1 MNAPEA
7 LRSVTLDDKYA
18 RDRGPVFLTALQAL
32 VRLPMLQR
40 SRDRVAGL
48 NTAGYVSGYRGSPLG
63 GLDQAFWQARQH
75 LEAHHV
81 VFEPGVNEDLA
92 ATSIWGTQQLALFR
106 GARYDGVFGMWYG
119 KGPGVDRSGD
129 VLKHAN
135 FAGTARHGGVLAVAG
150 DDHAAKSSAHAHQSE
165 HIFKACAMPV
175 LAPASVQDILDF
187 GQHGWAM
194 SRYSGCWVALKLVG
208 DLAESSASVVLDPD
222 RVAITL
228 PTDFELPADGLNLR
242 WPDPVYAQEY
252 RMHQYKVY
260 AALAYAR
267 ANRLDRIVWDTRRAR
282 LGIITAGKSY
292 LDVRQ
297 ALDDLGIGEAE
308 AREIG
313 IRLYKV
319 GMTWPLEAEGVR
331 RFAEGLE
338 EILVVEEKR
347 HLIEYQLKEEL
358 YNWRED
364 VRPRVVGKFDEKG
377 EWALPHGE
385 WLLPPLMEH
394 TPAIVARAIA
404 ARLAR
409 FYTSSR
415 ISDRL
420 AFLGEKEKALAR
432 TPTALARPPWFCPG
446 CPHSGST
453 RVPDGSVALA
463 GVGCHLMAMWMGRET
478 QTVSH
483 MGGEG
488 ATWTGARRF
497 TDTPHVFV
505 NMGDG
510 TYYHSGSLAIRAA
523 VAAQTPVTYKI
534 LYNDAVAMTGGQ
546 PVEGPLSVPRIAR
559 QLADEGVERIV
570 VVAEEPERY
579 GRDAGLPP
587 GVPVLPR
594 DALDRVQ
601 RELREYRN
609 VSAIIYDQTC
619 AAEKRRR
626 RRRGEHADPARWV
639 WIDPEVCE
647 NCGDCAAKSNCLAV
661 VRVETPLGT
670 RHAIDQHA
678 CNRDY
683 SCLAGY
689 CPALVTVE
697 GGRPRKPATASLDES
712 RLSPSLS
719 SLPVPVIPDAVEPY
733 AILVAGIGG
742 TGVVTIGAVLGMAAH
757 LEGKGATVLDQAGL
771 AQKGGAVAS
780 HVRICAA
787 PDKLHAARIATGEA
801 NAVLGCD
808 LVTAASCETLARV
821 RGGLTRAV
829 VNVAPTATGDLLLHP
844 ERRFPADE
852 LRRTVEQALA
862 PGAAAFVDANRLAAA
877 LTGDTITANM
887 LLLGYAWQRG
897 LVPLSEAAIL
907 RAVEL
912 NGVAVELNKRA
923 FRWGRRAAAHPQSV
937 AQVVGGEAAPA
948 GLDALVADRAQ
959 RLVAYQDGRLAERYR
974 RLVARVQAVEAERL
988 GTSALAEA
996 VARGYFR
1003 LLAHKDEY
1011 EVARI
1016 FASPAFR
1023 ARLDAAFEG
1032 GYRLR
1037 WHVAPTWLGTR
1048 DARTGE
1054 ARKRALGG
1062 WAAPAFA
1069 VLARLRGLRGGP
1081 LDPFAREA
1089 EHRSARALREEY
1101 EATIDS
1107 LLGRLCADNHSIAIE
1122 LAALPERVRGFGPV
1136 RARALERARK
1146 RHAELLHALATGAP
1160 PPAAA

>member
-1 MNAPEA
+1 MNAPA
-7 LRSVTLDDKYA
+7 VLRQVTLDDKYA
-18 RDRGPVFLTALQAL
+18 LERGPVFLTAMQAL

-40 SRDRVAGL
+40 ARDRAAGL

-63 GLDQAFWQARQH
+63 GLDQALWQARAH

-92 ATSIWGTQQLALFR
+92 ATAIWGTQQLALFR

-165 HIFKACAMPV
+165 HVFKACAMPV

-187 GQHGWAM
+187 GLHGWAM

-222 RVAITL
+222 RVRVRL
-228 PTDFELPADGLNLR
+228 PTDFELPPDGLSLR
-242 WPDPVYAQEY
+242 WPDPVHAQEY

-267 ANRLDRIVWDTRRAR
+267 ANGLDRVVWDSPRAR

-297 ALDDLGIGEAE
+297 ALDDLGIDEAA

-313 IRLYKV
+313 IRLYKA

-347 HLIEYQLKEEL
+347 HLIEYQIKEEL

-385 WLLPPLMEH
+385 WLLPPLMDH
-394 TPAIVARAIA
+394 NPTIVARAIA

-409 FYTSSR
+409 FYASSR

-420 AFLGEKEKALAR
+420 AYLDDKTRSLGAA
-432 TPTALARPPWFCPG
+432 PTVISRAPWFCPG
-446 CPHSGST
+446 CPHNAST
-453 RVPDGSVALA
+453 RVPEGSVALA
-463 GVGCHLMAMWMGRET
+463 GVGCHLMAMWMGRQT

-488 ATWTGARRF
+488 ATWTGVRRF

-523 VAAQTPVTYKI
+523 VAARTPVTYKI

-546 PVEGPLSVPRIAR
+546 PVEGPLSVPRIVR
-559 QLADEGVERIV
+559 QLADEGVGRIV

-579 GRDAGLPP
+579 RGDAGLPP
-587 GVPVLPR
+587 GVPVLAR
-594 DALDRVQ
+594 EALERVQ
-601 RELREYRN
+601 RELREYPD
-609 VSAIIYDQTC
+609 VSAIVYDQTC

-626 RRRGEHADPARWV
+626 RRRGELADPARRV

-647 NCGDCAAKSNCLAV
+647 SCGDCAAKSNCLAV
-661 VRVETPLGT
+661 VRLETPLGA

-678 CNRDY
+678 CNKDFG
-683 SCLAGY
+683 CLAGH

-697 GGRPRKPATASLDES
+697 GGALRKPATASLDEAA
-712 RLSPSLS
+712 
-719 SLPVPVIPDAVEPY
+719 LPALPAPAIPQPGEPY
-733 AILVAGIGG
+733 GILVAGVGG
-742 TGVVTIGAVLGMAAH
+742 TGVVTIGAILGMAAH

-787 PDKLHAARIATGEA
+787 PEKLHAARIATGEA
-801 NAVLGCD
+801 DIVLGCD
-808 LVTAASCETLARV
+808 LVTTASCETLACMRE
-821 RGGLTRAV
+821 GTTRAV
-829 VNVAPTATGDLLLHP
+829 VNVAPAATGELLLAP
-844 ERRFPADE
+844 ERRFPAAE
-852 LRRTVEQALA
+852 LRAAVERALA
-862 PGAAAFVDANRLAAA
+862 PGAAEYVDAHRLAVA
-877 LTGDTITANM
+877 LTGDPITANM
-887 LLLGYAWQRG
+887 LLLGYAWQRS
-897 LVPLSEAAIL
+897 LVPLAEEAIL
-907 RAVEL
+907 RAIEL
-912 NGVAVELNKRA
+912 NGVAVETNQRA
-923 FRWGRRAAAHPQSV
+923 FRWGRRAAADPQGV
-937 AQVVGGEAAPA
+937 ARIAGADAPPLE
-948 GLDALVADRAQ
+948 LDALIEDRAR
-959 RLVAYQDGRLAERYR
+959 RLATYQDERLAERYR
-974 RLVARVQAVEAERL
+974 ALIARVRTVEAGRV
-988 GTSALAEA
+988 GATALAEA
-996 VARGYFR
+996 AARGYFR

-1011 EVARI
+1011 EVARV
-1016 FASPAFR
+1016 FASAAFR

-1032 GYRLR
+1032 DYRVR
-1037 WHVAPTWLGTR
+1037 WHVAPAWLGAR
-1048 DARTGE
+1048 DPRTGE
-1054 ARKRALGG
+1054 TRKRALG
-1062 WAAPAFA
+1062 
-1069 VLARLRGLRGGP
+1069 
-1081 LDPFAREA
+1081 
-1089 EHRSARALREEY
+1089 
-1101 EATIDS
+1101 
-1107 LLGRLCADNHSIAIE
+1107 
-1122 LAALPERVRGFGPV
+1122 
-1136 RARALERARK
+1136 
-1146 RHAELLHALATGAP
+1146 
-1160 PPAAA
+1160 

>member
-1 MNAPEA
+1 MNAPET
-7 LRSVTLDDKYA
+7 LRPVTLDDKYA
-18 RDRGPVFLTALQAL
+18 LDRGRVFLTALQAL
-32 VRLPMLQR
+32 VRLPMMQR
-40 SRDRVAGL
+40 SRDRGCGL

-63 GLDQAFWQARQH
+63 GLDQAFWEAHAH
-75 LEAHHV
+75 LETHHV

-92 ATSIWGTQQLALFR
+92 ATAIWGTQQLALFR

-129 VLKHAN
+129 VFKHAN

-150 DDHAAKSSAHAHQSE
+150 DDHAAKSSAHAHQSD

-187 GQHGWAM
+187 GLHGWAM
-194 SRYSGCWVALKLVG
+194 SRYSGCWVALKLVS

-222 RVAITL
+222 RVAIAL
-228 PTDFELPADGLNLR
+228 PSDFELPADGLNLR
-242 WPDPVYAQEY
+242 WPDPVHAQEY

-267 ANRLDRIVWDTRRAR
+267 ANRLDRIVWDSPRAR

-297 ALDDLGIGEAE
+297 ALDDLGIDEAE

-313 IRLYKV
+313 IRIYKV

-377 EWALPHGE
+377 EWALPHGD

-415 ISDRL
+415 ISERL
-420 AFLGEKEKALAR
+420 AFLGDKERSLAQTPATLAR
-432 TPTALARPPWFCPG
+432 MPWFCPG
-446 CPHSGST
+446 CPHNAST
-453 RVPDGSVALA
+453 RVPEGSVALA

-478 QTVSH
+478 QTVTH

-488 ATWTGARRF
+488 ATWNGVRRF
-497 TDTPHVFV
+497 TETPHVFV

-523 VAAQTPVTYKI
+523 VAARSPVTYKI

-579 GRDAGLPP
+579 GGGSGLPP

-594 DALDRVQ
+594 EALDRVQ
-601 RELREYRN
+601 RELREYRD
-609 VSAIIYDQTC
+609 VSAIIFDQTC

-626 RRRGEHADPARWV
+626 RRRGALADPARWV

-647 NCGDCAAKSNCLAV
+647 NCGDCAAKSNCLAL
-661 VRVETPLGT
+661 VRVETPLGA

-678 CNRDY
+678 CNKDY

-689 CPALVTVE
+689 CPALLTIE
-697 GGRPRKPATASLDES
+697 GGRPRKPASAALDES
-712 RLSPSLS
+712 A
-719 SLPVPVIPDAVEPY
+719 LPPLAAPVVPDAVEPY
-733 AILVAGIGG
+733 GILVAGVGG
-742 TGVVTIGAVLGMAAH
+742 TGVVTIGAILGMAAH

-780 HVRICAA
+780 HVRICAS
-787 PDKLHAARIATGEA
+787 PGRLHAARIATGEA
-801 NAVLGCD
+801 NALLGCD
-808 LVTAASCETLARV
+808 LVTTASCETLALARA
-821 RGGLTRAV
+821 GLTRAA
-829 VNVAPTATGDLLLHP
+829 VNTAPTATGELLLDP
-844 ERRFPADE
+844 ERRFPTDA
-852 LRRTVEQALA
+852 LQGAVERALA
-862 PGAAAFVDANRLAAA
+862 PGATAFIDARRLAAA

-887 LLLGYAWQRG
+887 LLLGYAWQLG

-907 RAVEL
+907 RAIEL
-912 NGVAVELNKRA
+912 NGVAVALNQRA
-923 FRWGRRAAAHPQSV
+923 FRWGRRAAADQPSV
-937 AQVVGGEAAPA
+937 ARLAGQEAPVP
-948 GLDALVADRAQ
+948 GLDGLVEDRAR
-959 RLVAYQDGRLAERYR
+959 RLVAYQDEGLAERYR
-974 RLVARVQAVEAERL
+974 RLVARVRVVEAERV
-988 GTSALAEA
+988 GTTALAET

-1032 GYRLR
+1032 EYRVR
-1037 WHVAPTWLGTR
+1037 WHVAPAWLGAR
-1048 DARTGE
+1048 DAHSGE
-1054 ARKRALGG
+1054 TPKRALGG
-1062 WAAPAFA
+1062 WAASAFA
-1069 VLARLRGLRGGP
+1069 ALARLRALRGSR
-1081 LDPFAREA
+1081 LDPFGHQT
-1089 EHRSARALREEY
+1089 EHRAARAEREEY
-1101 EATIDS
+1101 EAAIGMVLD
-1107 LLGRLCADNHSIAIE
+1107 RLDAINHAIAIE
-1122 LAALPERVRGFGPV
+1122 LAALPEHVRGYGPV
-1136 RARALERARK
+1136 RARSLERARK
-1146 RHAELLHALATGAP
+1146 RQAELLRALSGGAAVSG
-1160 PPAAA
+1160 AA

>member
-1 MNAPEA
+1 MNAPDV
-7 LRSVTLDDKYA
+7 LRSVALDDKYA
-18 RDRGPVFLTALQAL
+18 LERGAVFLTAMQAL

-40 SRDRVAGL
+40 SRDRAAGL
-48 NTAGYVSGYRGSPLG
+48 NTAGYVSGYRGSPLS
-63 GLDQAFWQARQH
+63 GLDQAFWQARAF

-81 VFEPGVNEDLA
+81 VFDPGVNEDLA
-92 ATSIWGTQQLALFR
+92 ATAIWGTQQLALFR

-129 VLKHAN
+129 VFKHAN

-175 LAPASVQDILDF
+175 LAPASVQDILDL
-187 GQHGWAM
+187 GLHGWAM
-194 SRYSGCWVALKLVG
+194 SRYSGCWVALKLVS
-208 DLAESSASVVLDPD
+208 DLAESSAAVVLDPD
-222 RVAITL
+222 RVATVL
-228 PTDFELPADGLNLR
+228 PADFALPADGLNLR
-242 WPDPVYAQEY
+242 WPDPVHAQEY

-260 AALAYAR
+260 AALGYAR
-267 ANRLDRIVWDTRRAR
+267 ANRLDRIVWDSPRAR
-282 LGIITAGKSY
+282 LGIVTAGKSY

-297 ALDDLGIGEAE
+297 ALDDLGIDEEA

-319 GMTWPLEAEGVR
+319 GMPWPLEPEGVR
-331 RFAEGLE
+331 RFAQGLE

-377 EWALPHGE
+377 EWALPHGD

-409 FYTSSR
+409 FHTSQR

-420 AFLGEKEKALAR
+420 RFLADKELALAQ
-432 TPTALARPPWFCPG
+432 TPATLARMPWFCPG
-446 CPHSGST
+446 CPHNAST
-453 RVPDGSVALA
+453 RVPEGSVALA
-463 GVGCHLMAMWMGRET
+463 GVGCHLMAMWMGRDT
-478 QTVSH
+478 QTITH

-488 ATWTGARRF
+488 ATWNGARRF
-497 TDTPHVFV
+497 TETPHVFV

-523 VAAQTPVTYKI
+523 VAARTPVTYKI

-546 PVEGPLSVPRIAR
+546 PLEGPLSVPRIAR

-570 VVAEEPERY
+570 VIAEEPERY
-579 GRDAGLPP
+579 GRHSGLPP

-594 DALDRVQ
+594 EALDRVQ
-601 RELREYRN
+601 RELREYRD

-626 RRRGEHADPARWV
+626 RRRGELADPARWV

-678 CNRDY
+678 CNKDY
-683 SCLAGY
+683 SCLAGH
-689 CPALVTVE
+689 CPAMVTVE
-697 GGRPRKPATASLDES
+697 GGRLRRPASAAVDEAE
-712 RLSPSLS
+712 L
-719 SLPVPVIPDAVEPY
+719 LPLAAPAVPDAVEPY
-733 AILVAGIGG
+733 GILVAGVGG
-742 TGVVTIGAVLGMAAH
+742 TGVVTIGAILGMAAH

-771 AQKGGAVAS
+771 AQKGGAVTS
-780 HVRICAA
+780 HVRICAS
-787 PDKLHAARIATGEA
+787 PGRLHAARIATGEA
-801 NAVLGCD
+801 NALLGCD
-808 LVTAASCETLARV
+808 LVTAASREALALART
-821 RGGLTRAV
+821 GFTRAA
-829 VNVAPTATGDLLLHP
+829 VNTAPTATGELLLAP
-844 ERRFPADE
+844 ERCFPGDA

-862 PGAAAFVDANRLAAA
+862 PGAAAFVDAQRLAAA

-887 LLLGYAWQRG
+887 LLLGYAWQLG
-897 LVPLSEAAIL
+897 LVPLSEPAIL
-907 RAVEL
+907 RAIEL
-912 NGVAVELNKRA
+912 NGVAVAMNERA
-923 FRWGRRAAAHPQSV
+923 FRWGRRAAADPLGV
-937 AQVVGGEAAPA
+937 ARLAGQESPRL

-959 RLVAYQDGRLAERYR
+959 RLVAYQDERLAERYR
-974 RLVARVQAVEAERL
+974 RLVERVRAVEAERV
-988 GTSALAEA
+988 GTTALAEA

-1032 GYRLR
+1032 SYRVR
-1037 WHVAPTWLGTR
+1037 WHVAPAWLGAR

-1054 ARKRALGG
+1054 TPKRALGG
-1062 WAAPAFA
+1062 LAGPAFA
-1069 VLARLRGLRGGP
+1069 VLAGLRPLRGGR
-1081 LDPFAREA
+1081 LDLFGRQA
-1089 EHRSARALREEY
+1089 EHRAARAEREEY
-1101 EATIDS
+1101 EATVET
-1107 LLGRLCADNHSIAIE
+1107 LLDRLDAGNHAVAIE
-1122 LAALPERVRGFGPV
+1122 LAALPEHVRGYGPV

-1146 RHAELLHALATGAP
+1146 RRVELLRALAGGA
-1160 PPAAA
+1160 AESRGA